1 MRKAESVKLMSRV
14 TAVLALLLLCSAP
27 VWSAQDQRV
36 VTVHAFGT
44 GNIRGEDMSAG
55 RNEAISDSL
64 VSAVTQVLTD
74 IAPPD
79 LVVGHFQVVNE
90 SIIAQTDR
98 FILDYK
104 MLAESRRAK
113 ELRVMVRATVSIQ
126 RLKKALKRAG
136 IYIGKKSYPRVLVC
150 IAEKQMHQAG
160 YQYWW
165 GGQQMWQAGPATDA
179 MTQRLEG
186 KGFTLVNPTVS
197 PARQGYSPQLSVPE
211 ALALGQEMRAEII
224 VVGTAEAAEAAS
236 GSGSEIN
243 TFRGTLTA
251 RAFKVKDGQE
261 IGQAQHTATASAA
274 DPLSG
279 GRAAL
284 ENAAQLASDGLAS
297 QMVAAWFSGGTGGTK
312 VEVWVEGI
320 SGQIASFVKF
330 RGALSTMSGVDSV
343 QRKEM
348 KADTAVLLVDYQGN
362 LQALADALMRQNFD
376 TFSLTITNQ
385 EEGAIRLQ
393 LVPH

>member
-1 MRKAESVKLMSRV
+1 MGKAVNV
-14 TAVLALLLLCSAP
+14 TLLIRITTVLALLLMYSVP

-44 GNIRGEDMSAG
+44 GSIRGEDMSAG
-55 RNEAISDSL
+55 RKEAISASI

-98 FILDYK
+98 FITDYK
-104 MLAESRRAK
+104 MLAESTRAK

-126 RLKKALKRAG
+126 RLKRALKKAG
-136 IYIGKKSYPRVLVC
+136 IYVGKKRYPRVLVC

-160 YQYWW
+160 FQFWW
-165 GGQQMWQAGPATDA
+165 SGQQVWQAGPATGA
-179 MTQRLEG
+179 ITQRLEG

-197 PARQGYSPQLSVPE
+197 RTRQGYAAQLSVPE
-211 ALALGQEMRAEII
+211 AMALGQEMKADIV
-224 VVGTAEAAEAAS
+224 VVGTSEAAEVVA
-236 GSGSEIN
+236 GSGSDIN
-243 TFRGTLTA
+243 TFRGSLTA
-251 RAFKVKDGQE
+251 RAFRVKDGQE
-261 IGQAQHTATASAA
+261 VGQIQHAATASAA

-279 GRAAL
+279 GKAAM
-284 ENAAQLASDGLAS
+284 ENAAQLAGDGLAS
-297 QMVAAWFSGGTGGTK
+297 QMVAAWFSGGAGGSK

-320 SGQIASFVKF
+320 SGHIANFVKF

-362 LQALADALMRQNFD
+362 LQAMADALMRQRFD

-385 EEGAIRLQ
+385 EENTIRLQ